1 MSEKHTPT
9 PWWVGGIDNDEVHC
23 RIFAKDMGCN
33 VHIKLVDAP
42 SVGGL
47 IPDDQLKA
55 NARLIAAAPDLLEA
69 LRNISDLYDSD
80 EGCRSLP
87 EYIAARA
94 AIAKAIG

>member
-1 MSEKHTPT
+1 MSEKHTPG
-9 PWWVGGIDNDEVHC
+9 PWKACFNEEACHFNGVTRHGWTIDGPKIVQDYEC
-23 RIFAKDMGCN
+23 DMFN
-33 VHIKLVDAP
+33 EAD
-42 SVGGL
+42 
-47 IPDDQLKA
+47 
-55 NARLIAAAPDLLEA
+55 ARLIAAAPELLEA